1 MCAGFVLM
9 NGFSGHGFKCAPAFG
24 SMVAQYVT
32 QKSVDT
38 YECKEDPL
46 FFSPTRQPLTMSTKN
61 VMA

>member
-1 MCAGFVLM
+1 M